1 MTITPHNLAA
11 FDSENNYRSSFSRW
25 NDSSCIRSKSL
36 RYEKI
41 LGLPFS
47 PDLVPLAAHPAIA
60 KDADNWITVL
70 AYRLLTHLQF
80 TTILELNHINFICS
94 ALSQGKAPIYLSSEQ
109 RNEALR
115 IYCDEANHAL
125 FVELFAKQ
133 VEVNFGLNRAV
144 IGRPQFERKLDHI
157 ITKYQTRLSPS
168 LIQLF
173 FVIIS
178 ETLVTKVLNNVPHD
192 ARVASVVRA
201 LLGDHAAD
209 EAWHSVYF
217 RKLFH
222 PLWQNLSLPKKEE
235 IGQLLPQLVWVFLE
249 PDRRAEYSILRRL
262 GFNAQDAEG
271 ILGEVYIPREV
282 AQVIRQAAS
291 PTLKMFDAAG
301 VFSIPVVEQAF
312 VNYELL

>member
-25 NDSSCIRSKSL
+25 NDSSCIRSQSL
-36 RYEKI
+36 KNEKI

-60 KDADNWITVL
+60 KDANNWITVL

-80 TTILELNHINFICS
+80 TTILELNHINPICS
-94 ALSQGKAPIYLSSEQ
+94 ALFQEKMPIYLTSEQ
-109 RNEALR
+109 RNDALK
-115 IYCDEANHAL
+115 IYCNEANYAL
-125 FVELFAKQ
+125 FVELFSKQ
-133 VEVNFGLNRAV
+133 VEVTFGLNRAV
-144 IGRPQFERKLDHI
+144 IGPPQFERKLDNI
-157 ITKYQTRLSPS
+157 ITKYQSRLSPN
-168 LIQLF
+168 LIKLF

-201 LLGDHAAD
+201 VLGEHAAD

-217 RKLFH
+217 RKLFP
-222 PLWQNLSLPKKEE
+222 PLWKNLSPQKKEE
-235 IGQLLPQLVWVFLE
+235 IGQLLPQLVWAFLE
-249 PDRRAEYSILRRL
+249 PDLQAEYSILRRL
-262 GFNAQDAEG
+262 GFNSKDAEG
-271 ILGEVYIPREV
+271 ILEEVYVPREV
-282 AQVIRQAAS
+282 AQGVRQAAS

-301 VFSIPVVEQAF
+301 VFSIPAVEQAF
-312 VNYELL
+312 ANYNLL